1 MVSTV
6 TTNQGIYLDISPDI
20 STAYSKEKEVYACF
34 VKCVRQ
40 GASVR
45 RHPLS
50 LRSRLI
56 SEIGAAEEPVL
67 GFPMYHLSHLAME
80 KNSRWYSDVI
90 LHAKSYHIFSID
102 GHVMQIQNVLSLK
115 PFKETVF
122 SLLMASIYIFTDFE
136 IVTVIMSLLLRL
148 ELNTP

>member
-1 MVSTV
+1 M
-6 TTNQGIYLDISPDI
+6 
-20 STAYSKEKEVYACF
+20 
-34 VKCVRQ
+34 RQ

-50 LRSRLI
+50 LRSSLI

-67 GFPMYHLSHLAME
+67 GFAMHHLSHLAME

-102 GHVMQIQNVLSLK
+102 GHVMQTQNVLSLK

-136 IVTVIMSLLLRL
+136 IVTVIMSLRLRL